1 MIVVGISLFYGEIV
15 SEIFGR
21 CNIERRF
28 HPFQEC
34 LSQRASLLIEQSRM
48 RTEKKEPELAEV
60 LVFVRDH
67 HGLFLPRSACLC
79 LYGFILAPSYSGHL
93 DRRFYWSE
101 CCSAVR
107 FVLSVGFCV
116 RWLFVLAYATLRV
129 FSSSRPHRNE
139 KSADMEIVT
148 GLWRLVSTRPVKF
161 HILYWGS
168 N

>member
-1 MIVVGISLFYGEIV
+1 MGCFS
-15 SEIFGR
+15 
-21 CNIERRF
+21 
-28 HPFQEC
+28 
-34 LSQRASLLIEQSRM
+34 
-48 RTEKKEPELAEV
+48 
-60 LVFVRDH
+60 
-67 HGLFLPRSACLC
+67 PRSACLC

-101 CCSAVR
+101 CCSAFKAPPV
-107 FVLSVGFCV
+107 CC
-116 RWLFVLAYATLRV
+116 LRAEAG
-129 FSSSRPHRNE
+129 SGNANKMSEYIAAKPTCPGESNE